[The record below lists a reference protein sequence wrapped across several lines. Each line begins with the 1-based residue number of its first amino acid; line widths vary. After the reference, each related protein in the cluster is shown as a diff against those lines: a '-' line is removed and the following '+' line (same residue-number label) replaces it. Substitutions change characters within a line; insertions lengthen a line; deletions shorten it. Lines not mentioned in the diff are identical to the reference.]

1 MSDYHEA
8 NDRALARAE
17 ADYLTEP
24 AWRTGEDLSVDHLAD
39 LEARHL
45 PDDVAA
51 CTPAHVR
58 AESVRIDRL
67 RHTHGDD
74 EAALAAERSLA
85 WYVLRAIA
93 AEGHPLARAA
103 TETP

>member
-1 MSDYHEA
+1 MC
-8 NDRALARAE
+8 ALCVAAVASE
-17 ADYLTEP
+17 N
-24 AWRTGEDLSVDHLAD
+24 LSADHLAD

-51 CTPAHVR
+51 CTPEHVR
-58 AESVRIDRL
+58 AESIRVDRL

-74 EAALAAERSLA
+74 EAATGAERALA

-103 TETP
+103 TEAP